1 MKRLFITAMCLTAL
15 LTGNSRTIRDFFA
28 SEPDDIF
35 MLVPHTARLDM
46 LDYYDSGQKV
56 EMSNKL
62 GDDTQLDSVDNS
74 YLKLRTSESRMVE
87 LLMLQYTKRDTIIA
101 VIETVFTPVPDSQ
114 LRFFNS
120 NWVELSS
127 IRPLKKMPTLDD
139 FFLPS
144 TNKAKRQEL
153 LEKLPFTLLEMSFTG
168 DGHNTLLVKHN
179 LDKFLSK
186 EEFAQFKPYMR
197 PSLTYAIN
205 GAKFTLS
212 R

>member
-1 MKRLFITAMCLTAL
+1 MKRLLIILICGITLFFAD
-15 LTGNSRTIRDFFA
+15 SRTIRDFFA

-62 GDDTQLDSVDNS
+62 GTGTKLDSLDNN
-74 YLKLRTSESRMVE
+74 YIKLHTSESRTVE
-87 LLMLQYTKRDTIIA
+87 LLMLQYSQRDTIIA
-101 VIETVFTPVPDSQ
+101 VIETVFTPVPDSR

-127 IRPLKKMPTLDD
+127 IRPMKKMPTLDD
-139 FFLPS
+139 FFLS
-144 TNKAKRQEL
+144 TADKAKRSEL
-153 LEKLPFTLLEMSFTG
+153 LEKLPFSMLEMTFTS
-168 DGHNTLLVKHN
+168 HNTLVVRHN

-186 EEFAQFKPYMR
+186 QEFAQFKPYLR
-197 PSLTYAIN
+197 EKLTYNIN
-205 GAKFTLS
+205 GAKFTLTK
-212 R
+212 